1 MDMNVHKFLRMIALF
16 NHESSLM
23 NASLT
28 RNLAAFAE
36 CFRLGDAQVKRVRK
50 SVRSVKSVGDKE
62 NTPCASFF
70 RINSSH
76 QILFI
81 SHRINRLHRRQV
93 AAPLLPSGKSVKSV
107 RSVGNINNIL
117 CANSQKLTAKS

>member
-1 MDMNVHKFLRMIALF
+1 MH
-16 NHESSLM
+16 
-23 NASLT
+23 ASLT

-70 RINSSH
+70 SNKVLTPNPFYLTQNQQTTQKASRCA
-76 QILFI
+76 L
-81 SHRINRLHRRQV
+81 
-93 AAPLLPSGKSVKSV
+93 AAIRDVSI
-107 RSVGNINNIL
+107 R
-117 CANSQKLTAKS
+117 